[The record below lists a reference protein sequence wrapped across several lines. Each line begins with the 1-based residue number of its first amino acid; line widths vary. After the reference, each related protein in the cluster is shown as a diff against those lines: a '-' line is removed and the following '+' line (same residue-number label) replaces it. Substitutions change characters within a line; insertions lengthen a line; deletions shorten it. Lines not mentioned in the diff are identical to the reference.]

1 MNPSMKRAGI
11 VGGLAVA
18 VVFIA
23 GLATGPA
30 GAHHSFT
37 AEFDPNKPIKMTGKL
52 TEMKWAN
59 PHAWIYVDVTGPD
72 GKVVNW
78 AFETGSGNSLI
89 RRGWRKED
97 MPIGVTLTIEGWAA
111 RNGKPFANANSVLMP
126 DGKRLMAGTSNTGAP
141 GSAP

>member
-1 MNPSMKRAGI
+1 MSPSMKRAGI
-11 VGGLAVA
+11 VSGLAA
-18 VVFIA
+18 AIIFIVGSA
-23 GLATGPA
+23 GGPA

-37 AEFDPNKPIKMTGKL
+37 AEFDPDKPVKITGKL
-52 TEMKWAN
+52 TQMKWSN
-59 PHAWIYVDVTGPD
+59 PHGWIYVDVVGSD

-111 RNGKPFANANSVLMP
+111 RNGKPFANANSILMP
-126 DGKRLMAGTSNTGAP
+126 DGKRLMAGTSNTGAS
-141 GSAP
+141 SAP

>member
-1 MNPSMKRAGI
+1 MSSSMKRAGI
-11 VGGLAVA
+11 VGGLALA
-18 VVFIA
+18 VVFVA
-23 GLATGPA
+23 GSAAGPVA
-30 GAHHSFT
+30 AHHSFT
-37 AEFDPNKPIKMTGKL
+37 AEYDPNKPIKMTGKL

-59 PHAWIYVDVTGPD
+59 PHAWIYVDVVGPD

-111 RNGKPFANANSVLMP
+111 RNGKAFGNANSVLMP
-126 DGKRLMAGTSNTGAP
+126 DGKRLMAGTSNTGA
-141 GSAP
+141 GQGAP